1 MKLNAS
7 KCHLLKMNSIR
18 GFLRT
23 LCKLWLVWIFRIPI
37 LGNTCRSL
45 FLYVL
50 DAHVFWNTSK
60 WMLSSLSNWAI
71 FFSEYFYLKNHQKK
85 HVPSF
90 SLLWGERIQSVLFIM
105 FSSLIFTPSFFKNF
119 PLLTKHKEFDFFK
132 ATLSTLNI
140 IYIKLIYIKSSFGFT
155 FE

>member
-1 MKLNAS
+1 MACLNFQNTYFR
-7 KCHLLKMNSIR
+7 KHLSIAVFIRFRCTCFLEHLKVDALFIKQLSDF
-18 GFLRT
+18 FLG
-23 LCKLWLVWIFRIPI
+23 IF
-37 LGNTCRSL
+37 L
-45 FLYVL
+45 FKE
-50 DAHVFWNTSK
+50 SPK
-60 WMLSSLSNWAI
+60 
-71 FFSEYFYLKNHQKK
+71 KK

-90 SLLWGERIQSVLFIM
+90 SLPWGERIQSVLFIM

>member
-85 HVPSF
+85 NTYLHSHF
-90 SLLWGERIQSVLFIM
+90 YDEKEFHHC
-105 FSSLIFTPSFFKNF
+105 FSSCFHDYILRCDFSKTFLYWQNLKD
-119 PLLTKHKEFDFFK
+119 FDFFK
-132 ATLSTLNI
+132 ATPFQL
-140 IYIKLIYIKSSFGFT
+140 
-155 FE
+155 